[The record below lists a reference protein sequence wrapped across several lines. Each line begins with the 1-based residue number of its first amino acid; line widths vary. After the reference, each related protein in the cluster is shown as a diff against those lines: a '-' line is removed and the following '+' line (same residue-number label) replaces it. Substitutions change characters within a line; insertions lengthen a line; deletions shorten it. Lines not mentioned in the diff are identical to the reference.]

1 MIRRIA
7 FIDYFPPHYRRGLYE
22 EIARRADA
30 DFLFFSDEREKW
42 QNRMIAAE
50 RGGDYRLVEL
60 GRVRIAGQ
68 ALLPGIVR
76 QLSPRRYD
84 AVIKNLNGKLMMPLT
99 FLTAWAR
106 GVPSVLWTGM
116 WHHPTTP
123 VHRLSHRMTR
133 LVYARAAAIVVYGE
147 HVKRFLVEVERAD
160 PSKIFVAGQ
169 AVDPARFEAVEP
181 SRNGTPTAVFVGQL
195 KEYKGVLTLIDA
207 WKRFEPGFARLRI
220 VGNGPLEDALRERIG
235 DREDIELVGYVPQ
248 EGLPAELAR
257 ANVMVL
263 PSETTEMKRE
273 PWGLVTNEAMHAGL
287 PVVASSAVGAAAGG
301 LVQDGRNGYVVPER
315 DAGALA
321 GALRRLL
328 DDADAAA
335 RMGAQAREDVRAF
348 TYERMA
354 DAFMAAVEYAIASRR
369 SPGGAA

>member
-1 MIRRIA
+1 VSQRRIA

-22 EIARRADA
+22 ELARRTDA

-42 QNRMIAAE
+42 QNRKIRAD
-50 RGGDYRLVEL
+50 RGGEYRVVEL
-60 GRVRIAGQ
+60 RKIRIAGQ

-76 QLSPRRYD
+76 RLSPQRYD

-99 FLTAWAR
+99 FMTAGVR

-123 VHRLSHRMTR
+123 THRISHAMTR
-133 LVYARAAAIVVYGE
+133 TVYRRVGAIVVYGE
-147 HVKRFLVEVERAD
+147 HVKRFLVEAEGVD

-169 AVDPARFEAVEP
+169 AVDPRRFEAVEP
-181 SRNGTPTAVFVGQL
+181 ARNGTPTAIFIGQL

-207 WKRFEPGFARLRI
+207 WKRLEPGFARLRV
-220 VGNGPLEDALRERIG
+220 VGNGPLENALRERIG

-248 EGLPAELAR
+248 EGLPAELTR
-257 ANVMVL
+257 ANLMVL
-263 PSETTEMKRE
+263 PSETTDMKRE

-287 PVVASSAVGAAAGG
+287 PVIASSAVGAAAHG
-301 LVQDGRNGYVVPER
+301 LVQDGRNGLVVPER
-315 DAGALA
+315 DAEALA

-328 DDADAAA
+328 EDGDTAA
-335 RMGAQAREDVRAF
+335 RLGAQAREDVRAF

-354 DAFMAAVEYAIASRR
+354 DAFLAAVEHAIVSRR
-369 SPGGAA
+369 RA